1 MTPDEL
7 KKSMVATLTKNDHSQ
22 LYLIMKND
30 DKLIVKLA
38 DIENENTGPEIHRIF
53 ANFLN
58 NSIITNEDL
67 NIRKLSVADE
77 SPNVLYEY
85 DYENYPEELKLFK
98 EFNIKDAIK
107 NFDHFNFKTDDIS
120 SLFGYIIHIG
130 DIDDDII
137 LFKKHYPVLL
147 INRDSFLLGLIKSTE
162 RFTKLDEQDILRL
175 NDDAQLL
182 RVKDKIFVLDLKV
195 LERNMGFSDLIQRE
209 ANKAIEAIKELG
221 VIDDIEVLRD
231 GLDEL
236 SFARKLSK
244 VKKSSP
250 IFTLGITKEAII
262 KFTKETPELIGK
274 FKYTENGDQIK
285 LATKKSKN
293 AFIKLMNDSF
303 LRSELTKK
311 WYEATAKDEL
321 NQESK

>member
-1 MTPDEL
+1 M
-7 KKSMVATLTKNDHSQ
+7 
-22 LYLIMKND
+22 
-30 DKLIVKLA
+30 
-38 DIENENTGPEIHRIF
+38 
-53 ANFLN
+53 
-58 NSIITNEDL
+58 
-67 NIRKLSVADE
+67 ADE

-98 EFNIKDAIK
+98 EFNVTNSID

-120 SLFGYIIHIG
+120 SLFGYIIRIG
-130 DIDDDII
+130 SGDDSIF

-162 RFTKLDEQDILRL
+162 RFTKLDGQDILRL

-231 GLDEL
+231 ELDEL

-244 VKKSSP
+244 VKRSSP

-262 KFTKETPELIGK
+262 RFTKETPELIGK

-311 WYEATAKDEL
+311 WYEATAKDDL
-321 NQESK
+321 NRGPK

>member
-7 KKSMVATLTKNDHSQ
+7 KKSITATLTKNGSSQ
-22 LYLIMKND
+22 LYLVMKSD

-38 DIENENTGPEIHRIF
+38 DIDNKNTDKEIYRMF
-53 ANFLN
+53 RFFLHS
-58 NSIITNEDL
+58 SIIANEDL

-98 EFNIKDAIK
+98 EFNVTNSID

-120 SLFGYIIHIG
+120 SLFGYIIRIG
-130 DIDDDII
+130 SRDDSII

-162 RFTKLDEQDILRL
+162 RFTKLDGQDILRL

-231 GLDEL
+231 ELDEL

-244 VKKSSP
+244 VKRSSP

-311 WYEATAKDEL
+311 WYEATAKDDL
-321 NQESK
+321 NRGPK

>member
-7 KKSMVATLTKNDHSQ
+7 KKSITATLTKNGSSQ
-22 LYLIMKND
+22 LYLVMKND

-38 DIENENTGPEIHRIF
+38 DIDNKNTDKEIYRMF
-53 ANFLN
+53 RFFLHS
-58 NSIITNEDL
+58 SIIANEDL

-98 EFNIKDAIK
+98 EFNVTNSID

-120 SLFGYIIHIG
+120 SLFGYIIRIG
-130 DIDDDII
+130 SRDDSII

-162 RFTKLDEQDILRL
+162 RFTKLDGQDILRL

-231 GLDEL
+231 ELDEL

-244 VKKSSP
+244 VKRSSP

-311 WYEATAKDEL
+311 WYEATAKDDL
-321 NQESK
+321 NRGPK

>member
-7 KKSMVATLTKNDHSQ
+7 KQSIATTLSKDCSSQ
-22 LYLIMKND
+22 LYLVIKNSN
-30 DKLIVKLA
+30 KLIVKLA
-38 DIENENTGPEIHRIF
+38 DIEDKNTEPEIRNMF
-53 ANFLN
+53 VNFLQT
-58 NSIITNEDL
+58 SIVANEDL

-85 DYENYPEELKLFK
+85 DYENYPEELKLFN
-98 EFNIKDAIK
+98 EFDINVAIKDL
-107 NFDHFNFKTDDIS
+107 DHFNFKTDDIS
-120 SLFGYIIHIG
+120 HLFGYIIHIESM
-130 DIDDDII
+130 DDGII
-137 LFKKHYPVLL
+137 LFKKHYPMLL

-175 NDDAQLL
+175 NKDAQLL
-182 RVKDKIFVLDLKV
+182 RVEDKIFVLDLKV
-195 LERNMGFSDLIQRE
+195 LERNMGFSELIRRE
-209 ANKAIEAIKELG
+209 AEKTIEAIKELE

-231 GLDEL
+231 GLEEL

-244 VKKSSP
+244 VLKSSP
-250 IFTLGITKEAII
+250 IFRLKITKETII
-262 KFTKETPELIGK
+262 AFTKETPELVGK
-274 FKYTENGDQIK
+274 FKYTENGDKIQ
-285 LATKKSKN
+285 LATKRSKN

-321 NQESK
+321 KQEAK

>member
-7 KKSMVATLTKNDHSQ
+7 KKSITATLTKNGSSQ
-22 LYLIMKND
+22 LYLVMKND

-38 DIENENTGPEIHRIF
+38 DIDNKNTDKEIYRMF
-53 ANFLN
+53 RFFLHS
-58 NSIITNEDL
+58 SIIANEDL

-98 EFNIKDAIK
+98 EFNVTNSID

-120 SLFGYIIHIG
+120 SLFGYIIRIG
-130 DIDDDII
+130 SRDDSII

-162 RFTKLDEQDILRL
+162 RFTKLDGQDILRL

-209 ANKAIEAIKELG
+209 ANKAIEAIKELD

-231 GLDEL
+231 ELDEL

-244 VKKSSP
+244 VKRSSP

-311 WYEATAKDEL
+311 WYEATAKDDL
-321 NQESK
+321 NRGPK

>member
-7 KKSMVATLTKNDHSQ
+7 KKSITATLTKDGSSQ
-22 LYLIMKND
+22 LYLVMKND

-38 DIENENTGPEIHRIF
+38 DIDNKNTDKEIYRMF
-53 ANFLN
+53 RFFLHS
-58 NSIITNEDL
+58 SIIANEDL

-98 EFNIKDAIK
+98 EFNATNSID

-120 SLFGYIIHIG
+120 SLFGYIIRIG
-130 DIDDDII
+130 SRDDSII

-162 RFTKLDEQDILRL
+162 RFTKLDGQDILRL

-231 GLDEL
+231 ELDEL

-244 VKKSSP
+244 VKRSSP

-311 WYEATAKDEL
+311 WYEATAKDDL
-321 NQESK
+321 NRGPK

>member
-7 KKSMVATLTKNDHSQ
+7 KKSITATLTKDGSSQ
-22 LYLIMKND
+22 LYLVMKND
-30 DKLIVKLA
+30 NKLIVKLA
-38 DIENENTGPEIHRIF
+38 DIDNKNTDKEIYRMF
-53 ANFLN
+53 RFFLHS
-58 NSIITNEDL
+58 SIIANEDL

-98 EFNIKDAIK
+98 EFNATNSID

-120 SLFGYIIHIG
+120 SLFGYIIRIG
-130 DIDDDII
+130 SRDDSII

-162 RFTKLDEQDILRL
+162 RFTKLDGQDILRL

-231 GLDEL
+231 ELDEL

-244 VKKSSP
+244 VKRSSP

-311 WYEATAKDEL
+311 WYEATAKDDL
-321 NQESK
+321 NRGPK